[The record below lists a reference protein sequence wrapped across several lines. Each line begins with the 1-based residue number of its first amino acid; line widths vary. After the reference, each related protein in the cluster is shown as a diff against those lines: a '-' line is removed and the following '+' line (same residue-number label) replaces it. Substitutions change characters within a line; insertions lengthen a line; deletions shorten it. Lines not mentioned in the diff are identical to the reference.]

1 MNPDQPSPNAGKK
14 HRNDETG
21 LLKNVKTLLTEP
33 AHQDNPL
40 REPLARLLA
49 FSEEQQRKTESLI
62 KISERSQST
71 PAVTANWDQGCLIM
85 QGDSYPENSFEFFAQ
100 IIAWIEHYLKAKE
113 PSAPL
118 RLELRLLYMN
128 TSSVKAMMDIFDRL
142 EEAHKQGR
150 PISVNWYYNPHNR
163 RIVNLA
169 DEFRED
175 CSFPFEIVA
184 HEH

>member
-1 MNPDQPSPNAGKK
+1 
-14 HRNDETG
+14 
-21 LLKNVKTLLTEP
+21 
-33 AHQDNPL
+33 
-40 REPLARLLA
+40 
-49 FSEEQQRKTESLI
+49 
-62 KISERSQST
+62 
-71 PAVTANWDQGCLIM
+71 M
-85 QGDSYPENSFEFFAQ
+85 QGDSYPENSVEFFAQ

-118 RLELRLLYMN
+118 RLELRLLYLN

-142 EEAHKQGR
+142 EEAHNRGR
-150 PISVNWYYNPHNR
+150 PVSVNWYYDPQNR
-163 RIVNLA
+163 RFVDFA